1 MPRPTLSLGA
11 LVLLGIAVALAG
23 LFAAGCRRE
32 DSDYARFA
40 RDAVPVT
47 VAVAVQEPVAK
58 ELHEIGTV
66 EPYSTVAVK
75 SQVEGVVV
83 AVHFREGQD
92 VKRGDLLFTID
103 PRPFQ
108 AELDRAQANLAS
120 DSAKFRQARDEEQRW
135 AYMLKQGIGSQE
147 RYDQA
152 RAEAD
157 ALRAA
162 GEADRA
168 AVRTAQLNLDYCT
181 ITSPIDGRTG
191 SLILHAGN
199 LVKANADTPMLVIN
213 QIKPVYV
220 DFSAPEKDLGEI
232 RAQAASGTLQV
243 TATGQENGS
252 RPVRGVLSFIDNA
265 VDKATGTIQLK
276 GLFANQ
282 DLQLWPGQFVNVGL
296 KLGERPNAILI
307 PSQAVE
313 TGQEG
318 QYVYVVEHDQ
328 TVQIRKVVAGDTV
341 DGKTVIERG
350 LKPGERVVSD
360 GQLRLVPG
368 ARVKIKPALDATQD
382 LTS

>member
-1 MPRPTLSLGA
+1 MLRPTLGFGPLG
-11 LVLLGIAVALAG
+11 LLGMVAPLVGLA
-23 LFAAGCRRE
+23 LAGCRRG

-47 VAVAVQEPVAK
+47 VAIAVQEPVAK
-58 ELHEIGTV
+58 EVHEIGSV
-66 EPYSTVAVK
+66 EPFSTVSVK
-75 SQVEGVVV
+75 AQVGGVLVG
-83 AVHFREGQD
+83 VHFREGQD

-103 PRPFQ
+103 PRPFK

-120 DSAKFRQARDEEQRW
+120 DSAKFRQARDEEHRW

-157 ALRAA
+157 ASQAA
-162 GEADRA
+162 VEADEA
-168 AVRTAQLNLDYCT
+168 SVRSAGLNLDYCT

-191 SLILHAGN
+191 SLIVHAGN
-199 LVKANADTPMLVIN
+199 LVKANADTAMVVIN
-213 QIKPVYV
+213 QVQPVYV
-220 DFSAPEKDLGEI
+220 DFSVPEKDLGEI
-232 RAQAASGTLQV
+232 RDQAASGALQV
-243 TATGQENGS
+243 TASGQERRSKPG
-252 RPVRGVLSFIDNA
+252 RGVLSFIDNA

-296 KLGERPNAILI
+296 KLGERSNAILI

-318 QYVYVVEHDQ
+318 QYVYVVERDQ
-328 TVQIRKVVAGDTV
+328 TVQIRKVEPGDTV

-368 ARVKIKPALDATQD
+368 ARVKIKPALEATRD